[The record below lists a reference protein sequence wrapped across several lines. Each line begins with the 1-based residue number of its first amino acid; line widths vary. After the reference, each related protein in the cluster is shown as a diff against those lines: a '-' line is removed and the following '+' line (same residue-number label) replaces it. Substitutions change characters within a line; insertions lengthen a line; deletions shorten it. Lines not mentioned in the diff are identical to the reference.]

1 MKITKI
7 VNKTPHPINIG
18 EEMEIQPEGEPI
30 RLKQEVVEKGEIE
43 MNGRKIRIT
52 AMKYGGVMNL
62 PEKEEGII
70 YIVSP
75 LVCQALP
82 DREDLFLVN
91 ETVRNEKGFIIGCKS
106 LAQNPFYKGNKN
118 EGG

>member
-1 MKITKI
+1 MKKITKI
-7 VNKTPHPINIG
+7 VNKTPHPINIFLDG

-43 MNGRKIRIT
+43 MEGKKIRIT
-52 AMKYGGVMNL
+52 AMKYGEVMNL
-62 PEKEEGII
+62 PEKQEGVI

-82 DREDLFLVN
+82 DRGDLYIVN

-106 LAQNPFYKGNKN
+106 LAQNPFWREK
-118 EGG
+118 